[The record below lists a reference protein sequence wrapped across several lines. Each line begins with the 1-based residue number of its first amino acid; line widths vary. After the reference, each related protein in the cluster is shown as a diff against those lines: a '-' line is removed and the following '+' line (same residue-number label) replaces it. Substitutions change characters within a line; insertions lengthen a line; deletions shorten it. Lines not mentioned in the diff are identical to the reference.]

1 MNIEI
6 ERSGPQLTE
15 SDVADFEET
24 TERRIP
30 EAYRAFLLAHNG
42 GSPTPRNFTI
52 TREEQEESVAI
63 KRLLGIGMAE
73 RTLDIAYVLQAFSD
87 RVPEAFFPIAR
98 DPGGNIVGIV
108 DGGEGAG
115 RVLYFDL
122 DDESDEGETPLER
135 MYLVAESFEEF
146 IDGLTE

>member
-1 MNIEI
+1 MTLEI
-6 ERSGPQLTE
+6 ERSGPALTE
-15 SDVADFEET
+15 SDIAGFEESLG
-24 TERRIP
+24 RP
-30 EAYRAFLLAHNG
+30 VPAAYRSFLLVHNG
-42 GSPTPRNFTI
+42 GSPDRRNFTI
-52 TREEQEESVAI
+52 TQDGREESIAI

-73 RTLDIAYVLQAFSD
+73 RTLDIAYVLDAFSD
-87 RVPEAFFPIAR
+87 RAPETFFPIAR

-122 DDESDEGETPLER
+122 DEESDEGATPLEK
-135 MYLVAESFEEF
+135 MYVVAESFEEF